1 MLMKSQ
7 IFSYSVLMYLHK
19 VIVKRRNNEED
30 LGRGLGLECLPVIPR
45 PWIRSLGMG
54 ERMDAKPVSEK

>member
-1 MLMKSQ
+1 MKAQ
-7 IFSYSVLMYLHK
+7 IFSYSVLIMYLHK
-19 VIVKRRNNEED
+19 VTLKCRNNEED
-30 LGRGLGLECLPVIPR
+30 LGRGLGLEYLPVIPR